1 MGTKLVQKGEERLK
15 KRKKRKIRSVPM
27 DSWSSANGTI
37 PWIWSSGKANPSGQ
51 RSSQDTVSVWQVFE
65 PDLEQ
70 KREGERRKLKKKKSQ
85 LEAIQGQQVPNWD
98 RGRVWFPCAPGQS
111 QHCPKSI
118 IRGVPGGSSLPAR
131 EQLLIQTKQG
141 NSIQLFQSPQRTWT
155 SGCQSLQFGRAGR
168 SPQKER
174 TEIPSHFPASM
185 LWEAPSLWIGWV
197 FFT

>member
-1 MGTKLVQKGEERLK
+1 MEFGQRDNSVDLKLWQGQ
-15 KRKKRKIRSVPM
+15 S
-27 DSWSSANGTI
+27 
-37 PWIWSSGKANPSGQ
+37 IWSEELPGHSECLAGVWTRSRAKEGGGKKK
-51 RSSQDTVSVWQVFE
+51 T
-65 PDLEQ
+65 
-70 KREGERRKLKKKKSQ
+70 KKKKSQ